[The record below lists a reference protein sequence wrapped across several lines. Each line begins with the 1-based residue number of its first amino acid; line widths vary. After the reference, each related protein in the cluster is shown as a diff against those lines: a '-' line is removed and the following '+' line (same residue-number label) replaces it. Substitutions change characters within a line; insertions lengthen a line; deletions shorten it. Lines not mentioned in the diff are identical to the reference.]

1 MMWFR
6 RCISGY
12 LMLFGTNSVLR
23 PFSNMLLAGFRMSL
37 IPDRIIRTSGEGL
50 LPTCYEPQIPS
61 DIREN
66 ERVRVIP
73 PSPPWRPV
81 SADDLIRV
89 FEDKAPQ
96 DQRYWF
102 IRSADEEKLPAF
114 EWDFQSD
121 CRSKV
126 FGSGNGLNSLPNDTN
141 IRFKSQAAKANIPDL
156 WAPFGDQVL
165 LASKYLLDLM
175 IQFHETALEHRRVIL
190 RASDNSLIGE
200 IYVIDV
206 VLNIPAVDIANSIV
220 DYRGQTRN
228 RPPALKGYVSC
239 RIRDDISESVHLF
252 RQISFSGSGGYLM
265 ITSDEFR
272 RAVINAVPPLENI
285 RFYACG

>member
-1 MMWFR
+1 
-6 RCISGY
+6 
-12 LMLFGTNSVLR
+12 
-23 PFSNMLLAGFRMSL
+23 MSL

-50 LPTCYEPQIPS
+50 LPACYEPQIPA

-73 PSPPWRPV
+73 PNPPWRPV

-89 FEDKAPQ
+89 LEDNAPQ

-102 IRSADEEKLPAF
+102 IRSSHEEKLPAF

-121 CRSKV
+121 CRSEV
-126 FGSGNGLNSLPNDTN
+126 FGYGNGLNSLQNDTT
-141 IRFKSQAAKANIPDL
+141 IRFEGHVAEARVPDL
-156 WAPFGDQVL
+156 WTPFGDQVL

-175 IQFHETALEHRRVIL
+175 IQFYETAIEYRRIIL

-206 VLNIPAVDIANSIV
+206 VLNIPAIDIANSIV
-220 DYRGQTRN
+220 DYRGPVRN
-228 RPPALKGYVSC
+228 RPPALKGYVSS
-239 RIRDDISESVHLF
+239 RIRHDLSDDAHLF
-252 RQISFSGSGGYLM
+252 RQISFSGSGGYLI
-265 ITSDEFR
+265 ITSDAFR
-272 RAVINAVPPLENI
+272 RAVIDATPRLESI
-285 RFYACG
+285 RFDACG

>member
-1 MMWFR
+1 
-6 RCISGY
+6 
-12 LMLFGTNSVLR
+12 
-23 PFSNMLLAGFRMSL
+23 MSL
-37 IPDRIIRTSGEGL
+37 IPDRIIRNSGEGL
-50 LPTCYEPQIPS
+50 LPTCYGPQIPA

-89 FEDKAPQ
+89 LEDNAPQ
-96 DQRYWF
+96 DRRYWF
-102 IRSADEEKLPAF
+102 IRSAHEEKLPAF
-114 EWDFQSD
+114 EWDFQSE

-126 FGSGNGLNSLPNDTN
+126 FGSGNGLTSLPNDTT
-141 IRFKSQAAKANIPDL
+141 IRFKSHATKAKVPDL
-156 WAPFGDQVL
+156 WTPFGDQVL

-175 IQFHETALEHRRVIL
+175 IQFHENALEHRRVTL

-206 VLNIPAVDIANSIV
+206 VLNIPAIDIANSIV
-220 DYRGQTRN
+220 DYRGPVRN

-239 RIRDDISESVHLF
+239 RIRDDLSDDVHLF
-252 RQISFSGSGGYLM
+252 RQISFSGSGGYLI
-265 ITSDEFR
+265 ITSDAFR
-272 RAVINAVPPLENI
+272 RAVINSAPRLENI
-285 RFYACG
+285 RFDACG